1 MADPQSSLKKSGWK
15 VRGGLG
21 FGASPEADW
30 KIILISTMILAVLVI
45 ALSVFVF
52 IKVDKGEIFV
62 VERSVDK
69 EEKALDI
76 SLLRE
81 TVLYYQNKALEF
93 ERIKNSV
100 TLIVDP
106 SL

>member
-1 MADPQSSLKKSGWK
+1 MTDPQTALKKSGWS

-30 KIILISTMILAVLVI
+30 KIILISTIILTVLVI

-52 IKVDKGEIFV
+52 VKVGKGEIFV
-62 VERSVDK
+62 VERLVG
-69 EEKALDI
+69 EEERALDT

-81 TVLYYQNKALEF
+81 TVLHYQNKALEF
-93 ERIKNSV
+93 
-100 TLIVDP
+100 
-106 SL
+106 